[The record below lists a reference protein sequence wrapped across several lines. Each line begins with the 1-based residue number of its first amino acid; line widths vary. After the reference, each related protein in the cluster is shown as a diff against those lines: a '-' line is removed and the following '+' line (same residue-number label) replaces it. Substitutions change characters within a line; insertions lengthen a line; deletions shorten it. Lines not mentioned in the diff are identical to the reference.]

1 MSVSVTKPD
10 DAGAR
15 PGKQSGKGPGNAVIA
30 LVAALVVAL
39 AACGF
44 LLKDNL
50 DKRDDIRSA
59 EKAQETLDDLA
70 AEKQANQDAIEAAS
84 AFVAKVTTYS
94 FEEGQ
99 HDFDWVEELQN
110 EEVREQFR
118 ERVADLQ
125 ATIVASKTSAKGQ
138 VTQSAG
144 RVVDRS
150 QVEVLAFV
158 DQAITD
164 PTGEVS
170 VEQSSINLT
179 MKLVDDVWKVDTLT
193 FLNAVNS

>member
-1 MSVSVTKPD
+1 MSVSVTKGD
-10 DAGAR
+10 DTPER
-15 PGKQSGKGPGNAVIA
+15 PGKGPGNVVLA

-59 EKAQETLDDLA
+59 ERGQQTLDDLT
-70 AEKQANQDAIEAAS
+70 AEKQANQEAIEAAS

-94 FEEGQ
+94 FEEGE

-164 PTGEVS
+164 PSGEVS

-179 MKLVDDVWKVDTLT
+179 MKLVDDEWKVDTLT

>member
-1 MSVSVTKPD
+1 MNQVSIDKPSVTKVSGP
-10 DAGAR
+10 AGS
-15 PGKQSGKGPGNAVIA
+15 PKQGPGNLVLALAAA
-30 LVAALVVAL
+30 LVAALAVCVWLAVSGGGSGADEDSLRDKVSAL
-39 AACGF
+39 E
-44 LLKDNL
+44 
-50 DKRDDIRSA
+50 A
-59 EKAQETLDDLA
+59 EKT
-70 AEKQANQDAIEAAS
+70 ANKDALEAAS
-84 AFVAKVTTYS
+84 AFVARVTTYS
-94 FEEGQ
+94 FEDGK
-99 HDFDWVEELQN
+99 HDLDWVEDLQN

-144 RVVDRS
+144 RVVDES

-164 PTGEVS
+164 QSGEVS

-179 MKLVDDVWKVDTLT
+179 MKLVGGEWKVDTLT
-193 FLNAVNS
+193 FLNAVDP

>member
-1 MSVSVTKPD
+1 MSIDKPSVTKVSGP
-10 DAGAR
+10 AGS
-15 PGKQSGKGPGNAVIA
+15 PKQGPGNLVLALAAA
-30 LVAALVVAL
+30 LVAALAVCVWLAVSGGGSGADEDSLRDKVSAL
-39 AACGF
+39 E
-44 LLKDNL
+44 
-50 DKRDDIRSA
+50 A
-59 EKAQETLDDLA
+59 EKT
-70 AEKQANQDAIEAAS
+70 ANKDALEAAS
-84 AFVAKVTTYS
+84 AFVARVTTYS
-94 FEEGQ
+94 FEDGK
-99 HDFDWVEELQN
+99 HDLDWVEDLQN

-144 RVVDRS
+144 RVVDES

-164 PTGEVS
+164 QSGEVS

-179 MKLVDDVWKVDTLT
+179 MKLVGGEWKVDTLT
-193 FLNAVNS
+193 FLNAVDP